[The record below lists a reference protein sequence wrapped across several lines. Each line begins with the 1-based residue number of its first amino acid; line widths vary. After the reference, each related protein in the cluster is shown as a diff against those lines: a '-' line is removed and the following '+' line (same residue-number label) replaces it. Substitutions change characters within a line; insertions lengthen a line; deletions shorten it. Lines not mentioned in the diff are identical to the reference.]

1 MTDRRLEWRL
11 ADRCGRNGGDIR
23 RFAFFILRHV
33 SAVITISYLWVRL
46 RGLLPRAEKMVF
58 VLAWRRCFI
67 TFAVYGRLA
76 L

>member
-1 MTDRRLEWRL
+1 MEALPAAVAGME
-11 ADRCGRNGGDIR
+11 AIY
-23 RFAFFILRHV
+23 AVSPFFVLRHV
-33 SAVITISYLWVRL
+33 SAVIIISYLWVRL